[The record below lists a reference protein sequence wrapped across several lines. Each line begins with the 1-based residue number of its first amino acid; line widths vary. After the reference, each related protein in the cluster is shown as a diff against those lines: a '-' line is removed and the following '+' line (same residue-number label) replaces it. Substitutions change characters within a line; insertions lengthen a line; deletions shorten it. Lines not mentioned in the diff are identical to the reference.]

1 MNLDPVFEQKPLL
14 MYWVAQENLI
24 EFLLQNGLS
33 YILQIIVYVFLILV
47 YPKAITSIFYDVLH
61 VTWLC
66 DLSHTEKSCYIGI
79 RIGIPV
85 EIQ

>member
-66 DLSHTEKSCYIGI
+66 DCHVWQVTHSLAK
-79 RIGIPV
+79 
-85 EIQ
+85 IQKKREN